1 MAMRRHSHTLTI
13 HTLKRSFLIPLQLLV
28 FPLFGQVPIIDYGFQ
43 AVPPSVHVNKVVELP
58 DGKIL
63 VGGSFMN
70 YAGSGK
76 NHLVRLNND
85 GTVDTTWNP
94 GGAGPNHQVQD
105 IAVMPDDRIVIA
117 GNFVTYNG
125 MSAYFITRLQPN
137 GDRDFTFNI
146 PANAINGAVR
156 AIDIQRDDHV
166 VAVGE
171 FFVCYGHSMPHIARF
186 LPDGAV
192 DLDFDLG
199 TGFNDIANDV
209 AVLPDTRILVGG
221 QFSAY
226 NGNLCGRL
234 ALLTPDGPYDTGMV
248 NNPGFSGTMTEV
260 RKVLPLPGGQVL
272 VGGSFAQYNGQETG
286 SLARVELNGTLDP
299 TFTSPF
305 YPFAGLRAIALHPDG
320 HIFAGGEFTGGMY
333 VPNVPGPA
341 RLIRLQPDGTR
352 DDAAYDVGEGPGPG
366 SQATSYV
373 NDVFIQ
379 ADGKVLVGGYFGSFH
394 NPDET
399 QYRNLIRLHPETTT
413 AIAEHGA
420 NAALQLLTDL
430 SSGEHFLVHPFPD
443 ALRSILRI
451 HAANGQLVQ
460 ERVLATSG
468 GIPFPVAEGLDP
480 GVYLVSVEDNG
491 RRVTGRLVSGVW

>member
-1 MAMRRHSHTLTI
+1 MLRTLLLTSLLSMACALDA
-13 HTLKRSFLIPLQLLV
+13 
-28 FPLFGQVPIIDYGFQ
+28 QVAVIDYSFQ
-43 AVPPSVHVNKVVELP
+43 AVPPSVQVNKVVELP

-63 VGGSFMN
+63 MGGFFMN

-76 NHLVRLNND
+76 NHLVRLNSD
-85 GTVDTTWNP
+85 GTVDATWNSS
-94 GGAGPNHQVQD
+94 GVGPSNQVQD
-105 IAVMPDDRIVIA
+105 IALMPDGRIVIA

-125 MSAYFITRLQPN
+125 VNSYFITRLLPN
-137 GDRDFTFNI
+137 GNRDFTFNI
-146 PANAINGAVR
+146 PPNAINGAVR

-199 TGFNDIANDV
+199 TGFNGIANDV

-221 QFSAY
+221 QFSAF
-226 NGNLCGRL
+226 NGSLCGRL
-234 ALLTPDGPYDTGMV
+234 ALLTPNGPYDPSMV
-248 NNPGFSGTMTEV
+248 NNPGFSGSMTEV
-260 RKVLPLPGGQVL
+260 RKVLPLPSGQVL
-272 VGGSFAQYNGQETG
+272 VGGSFAQYNGQPTG
-286 SLARVELNGTLDP
+286 SLARVDLAGTLDP

-305 YPFAGLRAIALHPDG
+305 YPFAGLRALAVHPDG

-373 NDVFIQ
+373 NDVFVQ

-399 QYRNLIRLHPETTT
+399 QYRNVVRLHPEV
-413 AIAEHGA
+413 IAGVDERSMTQSIKA
-420 NAALQLLTDL
+420 WVDPRNAELLLID
-430 SSGEHFLVHPFPD
+430 PFDTPG
-443 ALRSILRI
+443 SILHI
-451 HAANGQLVQ
+451 HDASGRLLLERPLPHSGAYPIRTGAMLPAGIHLVSIANNGLRVQ
-460 ERVLATSG
+460 TRVLG
-468 GIPFPVAEGLDP
+468 
-480 GVYLVSVEDNG
+480 
-491 RRVTGRLVSGVW
+491 GVW